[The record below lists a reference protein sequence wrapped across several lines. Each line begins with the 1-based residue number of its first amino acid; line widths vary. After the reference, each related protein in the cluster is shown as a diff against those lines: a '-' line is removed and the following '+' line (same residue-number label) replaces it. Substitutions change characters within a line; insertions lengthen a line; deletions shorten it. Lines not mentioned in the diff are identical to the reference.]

1 MVTTGGSDTPER
13 VPIRVLGVGAGYFSQ
28 FQYAA
33 WQADPRVEL
42 VGVVDT
48 DSDRAQATAQQY
60 GASKH
65 FTDLD
70 AALEACSPGL
80 VDIITPPSAHL
91 GLIERTME
99 NQIPTICQK
108 PLCGGLEGARIA
120 ADLAE
125 RASTFLVVHENFRFQ
140 PWYRKAKTLMDDGIL
155 GDIYQVTF
163 RLRPGDGQGPDAYL
177 DRQPYFQQMERLLIY
192 ETGLHFIDTFRYL
205 LGEPDTIW
213 ADLRR
218 LNPAIAAED
227 AGLLVFGYQDG
238 RRAFFDGNRLADHAA
253 QDQRCTMGEALI
265 EGSNGTL
272 ELFGSGTLFFRRHG
286 AIKSEEVAMPDW
298 PKTFGGGCVAA
309 LQSHV
314 IDNMTTGSPLEN
326 EVRDYIWN
334 LEWME
339 AAYASHQTGRR
350 LDLATFQEQWR
361 EG

>member
-1 MVTTGGSDTPER
+1 MTTGSA
-13 VPIRVLGVGAGYFSQ
+13 PIRVLGVGAGYFSQ

-48 DSDRAQATAQQY
+48 DEAKAQVTAQQY
-60 GASKH
+60 DAGAH
-65 FTDLD
+65 FTDMD
-70 AALEACSPGL
+70 TALSTCTPDL
-80 VDIITPPSAHL
+80 VDIITPPPAHL

-99 NQIPTICQK
+99 QRIPTICQK
-108 PLCGGLEGARIA
+108 PLCGGLDGARVA
-120 ADLAE
+120 ADLAA
-125 RASTFLVVHENFRFQ
+125 RADTFLVVHENFRFQ
-140 PWYRKAKTLMDDGIL
+140 PWYRKAKAMMDEGRL

-163 RLRPGDGQGPDAYL
+163 RLRPGDGQGPNAYL
-177 DRQPYFQQMERLLIY
+177 DRQPYFQKMERLLIY

-227 AGLLVFGYQDG
+227 AGLLVFGYEDG
-238 RRAFFDGNRLADHAA
+238 KRALFDGNRLADHAA
-253 QDQRCTMGEALI
+253 EDQRCTMGEALI
-265 EGSNGTL
+265 EGSQGTL
-272 ELFGSGTLFFRRHG
+272 ELFGSGQLFFRRHG
-286 AIKSEEVAMPDW
+286 DTQAQEVDMPDW

-309 LQSHV
+309 LQAHV
-314 IDNMTTGSPLEN
+314 IDHMISDAPLEN

-339 AAYASHQTGRR
+339 AAYASHHTGRR
-350 LDLATFQEQWR
+350 LDLASWR
-361 EG
+361 EGQAT